1 MFLHLIKKTHSNHEL
16 FSFTTILHVPSL
28 VPRPSDYRLLYK
40 TVSFDKEFALNDIDV
55 TLIFKT

>member
-1 MFLHLIKKTHSNHEL
+1 MFLNLIKKTHSNHEL
-16 FSFTTILHVPSL
+16 FSFTTILPSL
-28 VPRPSDYRLLYK
+28 VPRPSDCRLLYK